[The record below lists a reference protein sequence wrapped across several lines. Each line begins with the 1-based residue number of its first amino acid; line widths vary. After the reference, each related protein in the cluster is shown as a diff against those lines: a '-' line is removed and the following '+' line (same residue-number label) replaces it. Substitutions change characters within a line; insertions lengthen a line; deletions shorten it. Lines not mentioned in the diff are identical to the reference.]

1 MNQVTLK
8 YHKDID
14 KDQLQELFLSVSW
27 ESGNDKELLYH
38 AILNSSLVISAW
50 KENKLVGLLSAI
62 SDQNINIFI
71 TYFLVHMEYQN
82 QGIGTLMMDHFIQ
95 KSENYHRRIL
105 VSADKARDFY
115 SRYGFRP
122 SGTSMFIK

>member
-105 VSADKARDFY
+105 V
-115 SRYGFRP
+115 
-122 SGTSMFIK
+122 